1 MIHEYI
7 ALCILGCAI
16 CLVFV
21 ALSLWSSW
29 RRDRR
34 IRQLVAQ
41 YRVEELPRKEY
52 DDASRTR

>member
-16 CLVFV
+16 CLIFI

-29 RRDRR
+29 RIKRF
-34 IRQLVAQ
+34 ITQ
-41 YRVEELPRKEY
+41 YRVAELPRKKY
-52 DDASRTR
+52 NDASRYR